1 MRIENQIMEPNS
13 EFYFN
18 QAQNHIVYYYILE
31 NNNIS
36 LSYLF
41 ENIITLIDFA
51 LNDEYINNFNIQ
63 DVQGMF
69 FGCSV
74 LKQISF
80 GNFEGQNVTDISH
93 LFSNCIF

>member
-13 EFYFN
+13 ELYFN

-31 NNNIS
+31 NNIIS

-51 LNDEYINNFNIQ
+51 FNDEYINNFNIQ

-74 LKQISF
+74 LKKYLLEILK
-80 GNFEGQNVTDISH
+80 VKM
-93 LFSNCIF
+93 